1 MRFDELHKLLSDVYL
16 DALAEGKPREDVEK
30 DVEDWFFE
38 MMVDAYLAGFY
49 DVNLGLHP
57 EPDLDH
63 MDEVITMKYGEDEKT
78 VAERIVTHIRESSL
92 AMLITLADSE
102 YHRMTET
109 GSYDAAVSTQHLLD
123 RGLRPSDTGKAPN
136 TARGSGK
143 KDRPVMAKPGSKKAT
158 VYKTWKDVGDL
169 RVRDTHQ
176 YLNGISVP
184 LNDYFFSISGDYGR
198 FPGDFKTAEENAN
211 CRCSLK
217 YSIVYS
223 DDETAGKSSNK
234 TRNSQGRL

>member
-1 MRFDELHKLLSDVYL
+1 MRFDELHRLLSDVYL
-16 DALAEGKPREDVEK
+16 DALAEGKPRKDVEK

-63 MDEVITMKYGEDEKT
+63 MDEVITMKYGEDGKT
-78 VAERIVTHIRESSL
+78 VTDRIVTHIRESSL
-92 AMLITLADSE
+92 AMLMTLADSE

-123 RGLRPSDTGKAPN
+123 RGLRPSGMAGTWSPEQGSSRKTGQ
-136 TARGSGK
+136 
-143 KDRPVMAKPGSKKAT
+143 DRPVMAKPGSKKAT

-198 FPGDFKTAEENAN
+198 FPGDFKTAAENAN
-211 CRCSLK
+211 CRCHLR

-223 DDETAGKSSNK
+223 DVEG
-234 TRNSQGRL
+234 GRKVAK